1 MLSLS
6 SQPFGTTQ
14 EGELVSLYTLGN
26 RTGMEVAISNYGG
39 TIVSLRVPDRNAR
52 AEDIVLGYD
61 KLEDYEQGLSFFG
74 ATIGRYA
81 NRIANGKF
89 TIGKK
94 NYLLTRNDGRNTLHG
109 GTRGLGKRVWAAR
122 QASTRSKQTLQ
133 LTYLSR
139 DGEEGFPGNL
149 SVIATFSV
157 PVGRNELCID
167 YTATTDKNTVLN
179 LTNHSYFNPG
189 GTGKGDVL
197 THRLRI
203 CGQQFTPIDTEMIP
217 TGEFRNVVGTPFD
230 FIQPTAI
237 GEHIHAD
244 NEQLKYG
251 KGYDHNWVLDSK
263 PANAFDLAAEIH
275 EPESGRMLSIFTTEP
290 GIQFYAGNFLDGS
303 IQGKGGKVYK
313 HRSAFCLE
321 TQHFPDSPN
330 HPEFPP
336 TVLKPGRAFHSGT
349 VYRFSLRQQP

>member
-1 MLSLS
+1 MAVRYDASERPAEHSQLPPHMLSGEPQRSACRTEDHPPVEGGQRTTGAEAVHRERNQSSLCPDSENLS
-6 SQPFGTTQ
+6 GG
-14 EGELVSLYTLGN
+14 EGRS
-26 RTGMEVAISNYGG
+26 S
-39 TIVSLRVPDRNAR
+39 
-52 AEDIVLGYD
+52 
-61 KLEDYEQGLSFFG
+61 
-74 ATIGRYA
+74 
-81 NRIANGKF
+81 GKF

-179 LTNHSYFNPG
+179 LTNHSYFNLG

-336 TVLKPGRAFHSGT
+336 TVLEPGRAFHSGT